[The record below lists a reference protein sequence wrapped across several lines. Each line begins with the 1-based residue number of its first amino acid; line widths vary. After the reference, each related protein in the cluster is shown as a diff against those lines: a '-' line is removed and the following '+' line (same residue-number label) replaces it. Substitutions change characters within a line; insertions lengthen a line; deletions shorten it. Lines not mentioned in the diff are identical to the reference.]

1 MLYKDLKI
9 GDKELKLRLSTRD
22 CVALEKRLGRNPLD
36 DLMAV
41 EQGKLPT
48 ITYVVILLHAS
59 LQKYQSNY
67 SMENVYD
74 LYDEYIEEGN
84 SLTDM
89 LAVITDI
96 FKVSGFFKEPD
107 KETPEI

>member
-67 SMENVYD
+67 TMEKVYD

-107 KETPEI
+107 KEIPEI